1 MLILEQLEKQ
11 MLYILDTFALSSPQ
25 KGLHLKIPFT
35 ACHMSSDTKH
45 FLPIHIV
52 HNWNIFS
59 FNIFCILI

>member
-52 HNWNIFS
+52 HN
-59 FNIFCILI
+59 